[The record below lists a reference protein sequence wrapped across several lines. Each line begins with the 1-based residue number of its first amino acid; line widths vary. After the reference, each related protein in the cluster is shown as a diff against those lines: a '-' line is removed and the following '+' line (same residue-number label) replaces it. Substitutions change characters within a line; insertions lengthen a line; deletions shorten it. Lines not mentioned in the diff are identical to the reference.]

1 MSGISILFGLG
12 NPGRR
17 YSNTRHN
24 LGSLTLDLLAS
35 RHGLSWKRGEGLSLV
50 SRWERESG
58 DIILLKSTTYMN
70 ASGEAL
76 ESIPGLDPARL
87 IVICDDLSL
96 PLGMIRMRK
105 QGGSGGHLGL
115 ESVIMSL
122 ETEAFARLR
131 LGIGSPPPAI
141 DWSEFVLMPFLLE
154 ERPDVDAMLETAVE
168 ALEMAVTEG
177 MDKAMQEYNRK
188 ADA

>member
-1 MSGISILFGLG
+1 MPGISILFGLG
-12 NPGRR
+12 NPGRQ
-17 YSNTRHN
+17 YAQTRHN
-24 LGSLTLDLLAS
+24 LGHETLDFLAS
-35 RHGLSWKRGEGLSLV
+35 RHGLSWERGEGLSFV

-58 DIILLKSTTYMN
+58 DVILLKSTTYMN

-76 ESIPGLDPARL
+76 ERFTGLDPARL
-87 IVICDDLSL
+87 IVVCDDLSL
-96 PLGMIRMRK
+96 PLGMLRIRR

-115 ESVIMSL
+115 ESVTMSI

-154 ERPDVDAMLETAVE
+154 ERPDVERMLGAAAD
-168 ALEMAVTEG
+168 ALEMVISEG
-177 MDKAMQEYNRK
+177 IDQAMQEYNRK
-188 ADA
+188 ADV

>member
-1 MSGISILFGLG
+1 MSQISILFGLG

-17 YSNTRHN
+17 YGQTRHN
-24 LGSLTLDLLAS
+24 LGHETLDLLAS
-35 RHGLSWKRGEGLSLV
+35 RHGLSWNRGEGPSLV

-58 DIILLKSTTYMN
+58 DVILLKSTTYMN
-70 ASGEAL
+70 GSGEAL
-76 ESIPGLDPARL
+76 ERLPGLEPDRL

-96 PLGMIRMRK
+96 PLGMLRVRGR
-105 QGGSGGHLGL
+105 GGSGGHLGL
-115 ESVIMSL
+115 ESVSISI

-154 ERPDVDAMLETAVE
+154 ERPEVDRMLTTAAN
-168 ALEMAVTEG
+168 ALEMVVTEG
-177 MDKAMQEYNRK
+177 IDQAMQEYNRK
-188 ADA
+188 ADV

>member
-17 YSNTRHN
+17 YGQTRHN
-24 LGSLTLDLLAS
+24 IGHDTLDLLAA
-35 RHGLSWKRGEGLSLV
+35 RNGLSWERGEGPSLV
-50 SRWERESG
+50 SIWERESG
-58 DIILLKSTTYMN
+58 DVILLKSTTYMN

-76 ESIPGLDPARL
+76 ERFSGFDPARL

-96 PLGMIRMRK
+96 PLGMLRIRR

-115 ESVIMSL
+115 ESVIMSI

-131 LGIGSPPPAI
+131 LGIGSPPQTI

-154 ERPDVDAMLETAVE
+154 ERPEVDRMLTTAAN
-168 ALEMAVTEG
+168 ALEMVVTEG
-177 MDKAMQEYNRK
+177 IDQAMQEYNRK
-188 ADA
+188 ADV

>member
-17 YSNTRHN
+17 YGQTRHN
-24 LGSLTLDLLAS
+24 LGHETLDLLAS
-35 RHGLSWKRGEGLSLV
+35 RHGLSWDRGEGPSLV

-58 DIILLKSTTYMN
+58 GVILLKSTTYMN

-76 ESIPGLDPARL
+76 KGLPGLEPDRL

-96 PLGMIRMRK
+96 PLGMLRIRG

-115 ESVIMSL
+115 ESVSISI

-154 ERPDVDAMLETAVE
+154 ERPDVDRMLTTAAD
-168 ALEMAVTEG
+168 ALEMVVTEG
-177 MDKAMQEYNRK
+177 IDQAMQGYNRK
-188 ADA
+188 ADV